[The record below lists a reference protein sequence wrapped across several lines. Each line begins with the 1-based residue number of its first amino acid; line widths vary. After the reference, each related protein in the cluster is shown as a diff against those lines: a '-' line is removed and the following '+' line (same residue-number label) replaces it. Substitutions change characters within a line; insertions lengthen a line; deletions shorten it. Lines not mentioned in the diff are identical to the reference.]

1 MSFNSDEEEDS
12 EEIKD
17 EELLYNILV
26 YNNLKESSNS
36 KKNEKSESPKKEK
49 SKSPN
54 KINNKNSNNNNK
66 NKNNIKKPFIVS
78 DIFSNPY
85 KKIKIII
92 NAISF
97 FDEYMMPIW
106 CRKDVYIKFKVEGKW
121 RIDKKYEYTDSKG
134 LPSNNSKGFNYGALI
149 GRIGLGEKFV
159 VANEKCILVKKEG
172 PLFLRQNLPKKMKIE
187 PEGKLEIIIYDGDY
201 MKIEDINKKI
211 GWKENGIV
219 GNINEKGN
227 IKKNNY
233 EIKNNIKINSNIEME
248 KELEKNLTKQLNNL
262 RMNPSMFYE
271 KYINTKLVGT
281 KEYLIK
287 KEKEEKNPLN
297 ENKTGYEFLE
307 KYFTSYKQI
316 QSKKKLNKNNINEN
330 ISQLNEDI
338 EYFLFNRIGT
348 TVKGKS
354 IITQKDNPN
363 EIILQYLLDKKF
375 RTYIFSSHSQF
386 LIIKVIQDYFSK
398 SNLIIMAIAL
408 DKDYSQ
414 EEEKI

>member
-54 KINNKNSNNNNK
+54 KNNNKNINNNK
-66 NKNNIKKPFIVS
+66 NKKNIKKPFIVS

-92 NAISF
+92 NASSF

-106 CRKDVYIKFKVEGKW
+106 CPKDVYIKFKVEGKW

-227 IKKNNY
+227 NEKNNY

-248 KELEKNLTKQLNNL
+248 KKLENNLKKQLNNL
-262 RMNPSMFYE
+262 RMNPTMFYE

-316 QSKKKLNKNNINEN
+316 QSKKKINKNNINEN
-330 ISQLNEDI
+330 LSQLNEDI

-375 RTYIFSSHSQF
+375 RTYIFSNHSQF
-386 LIIKVIQDYFSK
+386 LIIKVIQDYFNK

-408 DKDYSQ
+408 DKDFSQ
-414 EEEKI
+414 DEEKI